1 MVCHV
6 GSCIP
11 LHSAVPRG
19 SRVGEATA
27 DFDAARVVHA
37 SLWPDPC
44 VCYHDLHAT
53 VAGSHTTR
61 VRVRRYEWNFDD
73 VNPPVHAWAAMRVYK
88 ITQKYVVAL
97 LVDTVHGVRWVGWD
111 SPRVCRSQ
119 KRADVAFLER
129 VFHKL
134 MLNFTWW
141 VNRKDSEGKNLF
153 EGGFLGLD
161 NIGVFDRGGEMPS
174 GMRLE
179 QADGTAWMGM
189 YCLNMLDIALE
200 LALHNRS
207 CVWPCAAC
215 NVVVVC
221 WLILCG
227 TGAPAG
233 MRTWH
238 PSSWNTSSASLTP
251 SVTHA
256 WGCGIPILSSSVT
269 CYAATLTLLMQRT
282 SKSVHSRVPSSH
294 DVYLTG

>member
-1 MVCHV
+1 
-6 GSCIP
+6 
-11 LHSAVPRG
+11 
-19 SRVGEATA
+19 
-27 DFDAARVVHA
+27 
-37 SLWPDPC
+37 
-44 VCYHDLHAT
+44 
-53 VAGSHTTR
+53 
-61 VRVRRYEWNFDD
+61 
-73 VNPPVHAWAAMRVYK
+73 MRVYK

-200 LALHNRS
+200 LATSRLLCSKPGVNS
-207 CVWPCAAC
+207 SGDAIGT
-215 NVVVVC
+215 C
-221 WLILCG
+221 WFAILA
-227 TGAPAG
+227 TRLKPV
-233 MRTWH
+233 
-238 PSSWNTSSASLTP
+238 SAIS
-251 SVTHA
+251 
-256 WGCGIPILSSSVT
+256 
-269 CYAATLTLLMQRT
+269 Q
-282 SKSVHSRVPSSH
+282 
-294 DVYLTG
+294 DVR